1 MNRKLTIGLT
11 TLALAIAIPVAAST
25 PVFATLQQASE
36 SIVQSILQPKVKLVL
51 GAEKQV
57 ISTDANGKAVT
68 TWQALEGSAE
78 VIPGDVIRYTLASEN
93 AGDKE
98 AKNLT
103 LTQPVP
109 AQTEYVLSSARENG
123 AELTFSIDGGKTF
136 TAQPTVEVKQADGT
150 LKIEPAPA
158 ALYTHVRWDYSDSLQ
173 PLASVQ
179 AVYEVAV
186 K

>member
-11 TLALAIAIPVAAST
+11 TLALAVAIPFAAST

-57 ISTDANGKAVT
+57 ISTDVNGKEVIA
-68 TWQALEGSAE
+68 WEALEGKAT
-78 VIPGDVIRYTLASEN
+78 VQPGDVVRYTLSSEN

-103 LTQPVP
+103 LTQPIP
-109 AQTEYVLSSARENG
+109 AQTEYVLSSARANG
-123 AELTFSIDGGKTF
+123 AQLTFSIDGGNTF
-136 TAQPTVEVKQADGT
+136 TAQPTIEVKQEDGT
-150 LKIEPAPA
+150 MKLEPAPA
-158 ALYTHVRWDYSDSLQ
+158 DMYTHVRWDYSESLQ
-173 PLASVQ
+173 ALASVQ
-179 AVYEVAV
+179 AVYDVTV